1 MGVRM
6 ERSSRI
12 SGAPLLLDLELAN
25 APDLE
30 LTRWRSATRRAALR
44 EVTLGLLAPLDDPA
58 V

>member
-1 MGVRM
+1 M